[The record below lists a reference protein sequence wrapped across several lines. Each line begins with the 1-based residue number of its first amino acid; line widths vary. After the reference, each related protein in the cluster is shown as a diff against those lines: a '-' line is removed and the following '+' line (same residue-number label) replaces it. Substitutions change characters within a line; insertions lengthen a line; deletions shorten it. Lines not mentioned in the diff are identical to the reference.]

1 MSNTLRLLLSG
12 LLLFPLLGF
21 AQSECSIDVSVADI
35 TKGDIVPEAINQR
48 LQAKLSQ
55 AIGKAGLVSAPF
67 DSRFFVAGRFD
78 DAYNDVTAG
87 PLQKVYVKT
96 TLTLYI
102 GDADEQKVFASESF
116 DLSGVGGSDTQ
127 AYTRALNKLGAS
139 NPRLVEFLQAGHEKI
154 IDYFDANF
162 ESYINKARQ
171 AMSARNF
178 DEALYYATAIP
189 SCCKGYRQANSL
201 ALEILTKSMD
211 INGQK
216 LLAQARG
223 AWAADPTASGAAEA
237 HSYLSQID
245 PEASCYSEA
254 LALSKQ
260 ISQATK
266 KQWEFENI
274 TKYQNSVELEKRR
287 ISAAKEIGVAWA
299 KSRPRTVNRYVFIH
313 PGYRY

>member
-1 MSNTLRLLLSG
+1 MSNTMRLLLSG
-12 LLLFPLLGF
+12 LLLFPLFGF

-87 PLQKVYVKT
+87 PSQKVYVKT

-139 NPRLVEFLQAGHEKI
+139 NPRLVEFLQAGHDKI

-171 AMSARNF
+171 AMAAR
-178 DEALYYATAIP
+178 DYDQALYYATVIP
-189 SCCKGYRQANSL
+189 QCCSGYPQASRL
-201 ALEILTKSMD
+201 ALEIYTQS
-211 INGQK
+211 INHNGKK
-216 LLAQARG
+216 LLALARG
-223 AWAADPTASGAAEA
+223 AWAADPSAAGAAEA

-254 LALSKQ
+254 LALSQQ
-260 ISQATK
+260 ISQTTK
-266 KQWEFENI
+266 KQWDFEHV

-313 PGYRY
+313 RY